1 MKSSLG
7 RIGKGL
13 LIGIPVGIIVYI
25 VVVALKALTEIFL
38 PLVATL
44 LPGASPVIQTMV
56 SFFLMV
62 LLIGAIGC
70 FIEFLHPVQRIKRI
84 LLKMP
89 PLRRNSNQKEVP
101 EAFQE
106 KRIVSVRLGDISL
119 FGILIGELSVNNDNG
134 KPEKKVKVF
143 VPNSP
148 VPFTGFV
155 LIVSPEKVSFMRNFS
170 VSQFLTFESTY
181 GVKGPV
187 DVLKE
192 TEFEKASL
200 P

>member
-1 MKSSLG
+1 LG

-70 FIEFLHPVQRIKRI
+70 FIEFLHPIQRIKRI
-84 LLKMP
+84 LLKLP

-106 KRIVSVRLGDISL
+106 KRVVLVKFGDVSL
-119 FGILIGELSVNNDNG
+119 FGVLIGETLVNNDNG
-134 KPEKKVKVF
+134 KPEKKVKVYI
-143 VPNSP
+143 PNSP
-148 VPFTGFV
+148 SIFTGFV
-155 LIVSPEKVSFMRNFS
+155 VQVSPEKISVVENLS
-170 VSQFLTFESTY
+170 VSEFFTFVATY
-181 GVKGPV
+181 GIKCPTKF
-187 DVLKE
+187 LKE
-192 TEFEKASL
+192 GQFEKASL

>member
-1 MKSSLG
+1 MKGSLG

-106 KRIVSVRLGDISL
+106 KRVVLVKFGDVSL
-119 FGILIGELSVNNDNG
+119 FGVLIGETLVNNDNG
-134 KPEKKVKVF
+134 KPEKKVKVYI
-143 VPNSP
+143 PNSP
-148 VPFTGFV
+148 SIFTGFV
-155 LIVSPEKVSFMRNFS
+155 VQVSPEKISVVENLS
-170 VSQFLTFESTY
+170 VSEFFTFVATY
-181 GVKGPV
+181 GIKCPTKI
-187 DVLKE
+187 LKE
-192 TEFEKASL
+192 VQFEKASL